1 MPFAKVN
8 NQRIHYEDSGG
19 SGPALVF
26 SHGLLMDATMFD
38 PQVEY
43 FRQHYRCVCWDERG
57 HGQTA
62 TDSIAPFSYYDSA
75 NDLAALMQH
84 LGIKRAVFAGM
95 SQGGYLSL
103 RLALTHPELVRGLI
117 LIDTQAQ
124 QEDPSKTPGYKQ
136 MIDIWTAQGL
146 PDAIADTIAD
156 IILGAGA
163 PQAAAWKAK
172 WRTWT
177 PHNLLASFQALVNR
191 DDISAKLADIR
202 IPALVIH
209 GDADIAITL
218 DRAVDMQKRLAGS
231 RLDIIAGAGHA
242 SNLTH
247 AASVNAA
254 IERFLQTLQVD
265 PNSNHP
271 GDKS

>member
-1 MPFAKVN
+1 
-8 NQRIHYEDSGG
+8 
-19 SGPALVF
+19 
-26 SHGLLMDATMFD
+26 
-38 PQVEY
+38 
-43 FRQHYRCVCWDERG
+43 
-57 HGQTA
+57 
-62 TDSIAPFSYYDSA
+62 
-75 NDLAALMQH
+75 
-84 LGIKRAVFAGM
+84 
-95 SQGGYLSL
+95 
-103 RLALTHPELVRGLI
+103 RGLI

-172 WRTWT
+172 WRAWK
-177 PHNLLASFQALVNR
+177 PHNLLAAFQTLVSR
-191 DDISAKLADIR
+191 DDISAQLADIR

-218 DRAVDMQKRLAGS
+218 DRAVDMQKRLAGSRLAGS

>member
-1 MPFAKVN
+1 
-8 NQRIHYEDSGG
+8 
-19 SGPALVF
+19 
-26 SHGLLMDATMFD
+26 
-38 PQVEY
+38 
-43 FRQHYRCVCWDERG
+43 
-57 HGQTA
+57 
-62 TDSIAPFSYYDSA
+62 
-75 NDLAALMQH
+75 MQH
-84 LGIKRAVFAGM
+84 LRIKRAVFAGM

-103 RLALTHPELVRGLI
+103 RLELTHPELVRGLI

-172 WRTWT
+172 WRAWK
-177 PHNLLASFQALVNR
+177 PHNLLAAFQTLVSR
-191 DDISAKLADIR
+191 DDISAQLADIR

-265 PNSNHP
+265 TNSNHP